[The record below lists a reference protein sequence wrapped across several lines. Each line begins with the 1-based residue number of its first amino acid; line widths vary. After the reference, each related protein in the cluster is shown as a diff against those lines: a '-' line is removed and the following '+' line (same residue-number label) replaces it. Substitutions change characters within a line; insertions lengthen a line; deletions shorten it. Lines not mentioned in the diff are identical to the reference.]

1 MEEHLNWRIETSDN
15 SMKIQLDLTRGKI
28 VRVDN
33 TTSYDFADIEKLE
46 DGFWYYRPESGRVFQ
61 AWVLRVI
68 ADLLDEANRE
78 WKKQLNK
85 TL

>member
-1 MEEHLNWRIETSDN
+1 
-15 SMKIQLDLTRGKI
+15 MKIQLDLNRRKVVKI
-28 VRVDN
+28 SNN
-33 TTSYDFADIEKLE
+33 TSHDFADIEKLK
-46 DGFWYYRPESGRVFQ
+46 DGFWYYKPESGGVLD

-78 WKKQLNK
+78 WKEQLNK